1 MSNPRESSL
10 LKTEDYRQ
18 QVAEW
23 IFEGVLAY
31 KRSQERPEDAAR
43 LKLAISSVPG
53 TGSTAGTDRSV
64 PKLEEVPNF
73 RPKTN
78 AGSVLAGAISNVSL
92 GVKNTDSLETGVPG
106 FRPNT
111 NGPVTV
117 TASTQKP
124 SPTHID
130 STATAVRKAEP
141 VEPEV
146 RRAIPVTPRKGE

>member
-23 IFEGVLAY
+23 IFEGILAY

-43 LKLAISSVPG
+43 LKLAASSVPE
-53 TGSTAGTDRSV
+53 TGPTAGTYRSI

-78 AGSVLAGAISNVSL
+78 MNPGVVVAGSNVSL
-92 GVKNTDSLETGVPG
+92 GIKNTEPSENGVPG

-111 NGPVTV
+111 NGSISVT
-117 TASTQKP
+117 SSNQK
-124 SPTHID
+124 SSLTHIN
-130 STATAVRKAEP
+130 SEGTVVRKAEP

-146 RRAIPVTPRKGE
+146 RRALPVTPRKGE